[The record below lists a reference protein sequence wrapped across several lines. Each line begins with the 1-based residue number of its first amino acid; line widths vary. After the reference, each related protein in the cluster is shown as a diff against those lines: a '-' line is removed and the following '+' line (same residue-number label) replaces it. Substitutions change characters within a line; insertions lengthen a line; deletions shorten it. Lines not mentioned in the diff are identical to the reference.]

1 MLLRRAGDVKHR
13 KRVRL
18 GRNLSRRR
26 HLRGHPTKPGPL
38 EARKLGEI
46 RTGRLTVSAARTNVV
61 LLIRRTVRPH
71 TVRASPLHAARKG
84 RGLWQVVSR
93 PLR

>member
-18 GRNLSRRR
+18 GKNLSRRR
-26 HLRGHPTKPGPL
+26 HLRGHPTKPGPR
-38 EARKLGEI
+38 EARKLGE
-46 RTGRLTVSAARTNVV
+46 A
-61 LLIRRTVRPH
+61 PH
-71 TVRASPLHAARKG
+71 TVLASPLHVARKG
-84 RGLWQVVSR
+84 RGLRQVVSR